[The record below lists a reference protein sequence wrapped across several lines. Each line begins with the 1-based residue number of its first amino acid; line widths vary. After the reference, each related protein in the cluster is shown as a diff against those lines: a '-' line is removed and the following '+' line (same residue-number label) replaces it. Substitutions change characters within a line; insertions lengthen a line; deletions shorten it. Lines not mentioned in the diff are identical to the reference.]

1 MKQLNKLSKNRLNTV
16 ESYAA
21 CMCAVSVI
29 CSCACSCI
37 CNCSGL
43 SEAYT
48 AARDSISG
56 AKNAQS
62 SNGPS
67 GSMSYQ
73 RQHS

>member
-21 CMCAVSVI
+21 CMCAVAVI
-29 CSCACSCI
+29 CSCAC
-37 CNCSGL
+37 NCGCPCANQAASASGDNHIN
-43 SEAYT
+43 EAS
-48 AARDSISG
+48 RIPE
-56 AKNAQS
+56 
-62 SNGPS
+62 SNRPS

>member
-21 CMCAVSVI
+21 CMCAAVM
-29 CSCACSCI
+29 CSCSCSCSCGT
-37 CNCSGL
+37 CNGVSAEYV
-43 SEAYT
+43 SDRNA
-48 AARDSISG
+48 ISG
-56 AKNAQS
+56 GNS
-62 SNGPS
+62 VPPSNVPS